1 MEKKS
6 FTDKVKDV
14 WAEKPAETTLGVV
27 AALAGVVAIAEG
39 LAGIKSKRAY
49 AKSVK
54 LRAKKA

>member
-1 MEKKS
+1 MEKKN

-14 WAEKPAETTLGVV
+14 WAEKPVETTLGVV
-27 AALAGVVAIAEG
+27 AALAGVVKIGES